1 MTPTEGE
8 TWWLQQATLWME
20 MLIYHKVIFEMDCK
34 MVVDDVHNKKYNN
47 SEYGSLFDDCRII
60 LSNHSDFIVAFTR
73 RQTNGNAHT
82 LARAALS
89 PCFSRYFLCYS
100 KLYYYYYYEWN
111 TFSLLASKKV
121 EWHGWKHSCNWLTY
135 NVCAYIYIYILK
147 P

>member
-1 MTPTEGE
+1 
-8 TWWLQQATLWME
+8 
-20 MLIYHKVIFEMDCK
+20 

-89 PCFSRYFLCYS
+89 HTSRNIFNVIPTCI
-100 KLYYYYYYEWN
+100 
-111 TFSLLASKKV
+111 ASIII
-121 EWHGWKHSCNWLTY
+121 N
-135 NVCAYIYIYILK
+135 
-147 P
+147 